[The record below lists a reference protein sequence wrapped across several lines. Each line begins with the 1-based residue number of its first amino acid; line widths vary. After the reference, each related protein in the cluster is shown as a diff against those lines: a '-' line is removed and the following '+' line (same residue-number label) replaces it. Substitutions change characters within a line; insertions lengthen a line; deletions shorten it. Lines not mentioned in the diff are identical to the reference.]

1 MTHSIAEHGFTIV
14 GNGLSQ
20 AFVQNLAEALGS
32 IPGAGKRGLL
42 GVTKVAE
49 VAKSEAVLGLV
60 RPHTGEL
67 AKPVRAIYFDKS
79 AGANWLVAWHQD
91 VTIAVEE
98 RLEVAGFGPWS
109 VKDGLPHVQAPVK
122 VLEKMLAVRIHLDD
136 CDERNGALRVLPGTH
151 RLGRLSSE
159 QIQQLRAEKEEM
171 VCSARAGDVML
182 MRPLLLH
189 ASGKS
194 DGSGHRR
201 VLHIEYAG
209 TALPGGL
216 RWRQEN

>member
-1 MTHSIAEHGFTIV
+1 MTYSIAEHGFTIV

-20 AFVQNLAEALGS
+20 AGAQNLAEALRS
-32 IPGAGKRGLL
+32 IAGAGKRGLL
-42 GVTKVAE
+42 SVTRVAE
-49 VAKSEAVLGLV
+49 VARSEEVLGLV
-60 RPHTGEL
+60 RPYTGEM

-91 VTIAVEE
+91 VTIAVQK
-98 RLEVAGFGPWS
+98 RVDVDGFGPWS
-109 VKDGLPHVQAPVK
+109 VKDGVPHVQPPVEL
-122 VLEKMLAVRIHLDD
+122 LEKMLVVRIHLDD
-136 CDERNGALRVLPGTH
+136 CDQKNGALRVLPGTH

-159 QIQQLRAEKEEM
+159 QIQHLRVQKQEA
-171 VCSARAGDVML
+171 VCCARAGDVML

-194 DGSGHRR
+194 DGNGHRR

-209 TALPGGL
+209 MELPGGL
-216 RWRQEN
+216 RWRE